1 MSHRSSTRLLG
12 LTAAVVV
19 LAITAACSDTTAP
32 IEPSFTDATKPPKI
46 SQVSLAYCPNTPYD
60 STTRTIGAGGGTI
73 TAGRGKF
80 IIPAGAVP
88 VPTTITMV
96 QPADNLSSYRFY
108 PEGLQFTNT
117 RPTLQ
122 IDYSKCEKGLK
133 ESPPQIVYIDE
144 TGQVLEILATTVV
157 QKIFVRAVIS
167 HFSRYA
173 VAY

>member
-1 MSHRSSTRLLG
+1 MFRRSTARLLG
-12 LTAAVVV
+12 LTAVVV
-19 LAITAACSDTTAP
+19 ALAITAACSDTTSP
-32 IEPSFTDATKPPKI
+32 IEPSFGDGTKFPK
-46 SQVSLAYCPNTPYD
+46 VALAYCPGTPYD

-80 IIPAGAVP
+80 MIPAGAVA

-96 QPADNLSSYRFY
+96 QPAENLSSYRFY
-108 PEGLQFTNT
+108 PEGLQFTKA

-122 IDYSKCEKGLK
+122 IDYSKCDKGLK
-133 ESPPQIVYIDE
+133 ENPPQIVYMEE
-144 TGQVLEILATTVV
+144 TGQVLEILPTTVV
-157 QKIFVRAVIS
+157 QKIFVQALLS